1 MNFEKLKYSKCPH
14 CKKYGISASR
24 GIQYHYTSVEICKYC
39 GKKYRVNWALAF
51 LLKCL
56 FAFIYGGFFL
66 IINTYIIQ
74 VPLWIIGISGAFLYL
89 IIRRICPME
98 EEKDK

>member
-14 CKKYGISASR
+14 CKKYGIGVMR
-24 GIQYHYTSVEICKYC
+24 GVGKTTTYVETCKYC

-51 LLKCL
+51 LLKI
-56 FAFIYGGFFL
+56 FIPCICYGICL
-66 IINTYIIQ
+66 IINTYIIKI
-74 VPLWIIGISGAFLYL
+74 PTWIIMVVCVISCLFVF
-89 IIRRICPME
+89 RICPME